1 MRLRWTAWCCAPRA
15 EHACCGD
22 RPAAMAL
29 PNKKAPQ
36 WGALPFVLRGFR
48 GSGRAGRIHL
58 GAIFHAA
65 NALAAVLV
73 LELAQVGLHGPLQLF
88 NGRVEGILD
97 LFSLGVHGDRRAAIG
112 PGLQNAALA
121 GSAGGLERIDA
132 GEENL
137 HAYHVV
143 LESRQ
148 LGVDLFLRPLRQ
160 GLATDRK
167 STRLN
172 SSHANISY
180 AVFCLK
186 KKKSN

>member
-88 NGRVEGILD
+88 NGRSEE
-97 LFSLGVHGDRRAAIG
+97 RRVG
-112 PGLQNAALA
+112 KECRSRWSP
-121 GSAGGLERIDA
+121 
-132 GEENL
+132 
-137 HAYHVV
+137 YH
-143 LESRQ
+143 
-148 LGVDLFLRPLRQ
+148 
-160 GLATDRK
+160 
-167 STRLN
+167 
-172 SSHANISY
+172 
-180 AVFCLK
+180 
-186 KKKSN
+186 

>member
-22 RPAAMAL
+22 RPAALAL
-29 PNKKAPQ
+29 PNKKPPQ
-36 WGALPFVLRGFR
+36 GGALPFVWRGFR

-97 LFSLGVHGDRRAAIG
+97 LFSLGVHGDRRAAVG
-112 PGLQNAALA
+112 PGLQKPALA
-121 GSAGGLERIDA
+121 RGAGGLAPTRAA
-132 GEENL
+132 GEKPP
-137 HAYHVV
+137 AYHLV
-143 LESRQ
+143 LGSPQ
-148 LGVDLFLRPLRQ
+148 L
-160 GLATDRK
+160 
-167 STRLN
+167 STEEDTTELPPP
-172 SSHANISY
+172 
-180 AVFCLK
+180 C
-186 KKKSN
+186 